1 MPTIEL
7 LLPIF
12 QAGGKSAFS
21 GFGGFAFN
29 PKQTSTPLF
38 SGGFSKTESKVPFQE
53 NKLSS
58 IQETSEKNTN
68 GNSSESGSANRTSYL
83 SNLKSLNM
91 SVLEWIKQHLEKN
104 PYCILSPIFKDYD
117 THLNK
122 LEQDKDKSDTSENN
136 KDTKESNG
144 SSLTK
149 EESGCY
155 FYTSLHSI

>member
-1 MPTIEL
+1 
-7 LLPIF
+7 
-12 QAGGKSAFS
+12 
-21 GFGGFAFN
+21 
-29 PKQTSTPLF
+29 
-38 SGGFSKTESKVPFQE
+38 
-53 NKLSS
+53 
-58 IQETSEKNTN
+58 
-68 GNSSESGSANRTSYL
+68 
-83 SNLKSLNM
+83 M

-144 SSLTK
+144 SSLNK